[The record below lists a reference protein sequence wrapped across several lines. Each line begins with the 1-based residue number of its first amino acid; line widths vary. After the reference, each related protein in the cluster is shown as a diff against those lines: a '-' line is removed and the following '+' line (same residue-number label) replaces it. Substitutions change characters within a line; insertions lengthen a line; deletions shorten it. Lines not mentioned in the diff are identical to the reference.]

1 MILLNSS
8 TNGPLLVRR
17 MTREEKNLQL
27 LVVVPKEILESSD
40 LIAQV
45 YFSVVNVLWYNF
57 FNFQTSCFRD
67 NFPSLFIIVLTL

>member
-1 MILLNSS
+1 MIINSS
-8 TNGPLLVRR
+8 ANRPLLVRR

-27 LVVVPKEILESSD
+27 VVVVPKEILKSSD

-57 FNFQTSCFRD
+57 KLSD
-67 NFPSLFIIVLTL
+67 KLF